1 MTVSIE
7 LFRNAD
13 QVESYAAGFRIFEE
27 GSEGGDRMYGVK
39 EGEVEIFVHGDV
51 VETVRPGGIFGE
63 MSLIDSSRRSAT
75 AIART
80 DCVLVPINTK
90 RFHFLVQQTP
100 MFALQVMK
108 IMADRLRRMD
118 ARI

>member
-1 MTVSIE
+1 MTVSID

-13 QVESYAAGFRIFEE
+13 DVEVFAAGHRFFEE
-27 GSEGGDRMYGVK
+27 GGEGGDRMYGVK
-39 EGEVEIFVHGDV
+39 EGEVEILVHGV
-51 VETVRPGGIFGE
+51 HMETVGPGGIFGE

-75 AIART
+75 VIART
-80 DCVLVPINTK
+80 DCVVVPVNTE
-90 RFHFLVQQTP
+90 RFNFLVQQTP

-108 IMADRLRRMD
+108 IMIERLRRMD

>member
-1 MTVSIE
+1 MTVSID

-13 QVESYAAGFRIFEE
+13 QVEAFAAGRHIFEE
-27 GSEGGDRMYGVK
+27 GEEGGGRMYGVK
-39 EGEVEIFVHGDV
+39 AGEVEILVRGAV
-51 VETVRPGGIFGE
+51 VEVVGPGGIFGE

-75 AIART
+75 AIAKT
-80 DCVLVPINTK
+80 DCVVVPVDAK
-90 RFHFLVQQTP
+90 RFNFLVQQTP
-100 MFALQVMK
+100 LFALQVMR

>member
-1 MTVSIE
+1 MTVSID

-13 QVESYAAGFRIFEE
+13 DVEAYAAGHRIFEE
-27 GSEGGDRMYGVK
+27 GSEGGGRMYGVK
-39 EGEVEIFVHGDV
+39 EGEVEILVHGAH
-51 VETVRPGGIFGE
+51 VETVWPGGIFGE

-80 DCVLVPINTK
+80 DCVVVPVNAE
-90 RFHFLVQQTP
+90 RFNFLVQQTP

-108 IMADRLRRMD
+108 IMIERLRRMD

>member
-1 MTVSIE
+1 MTVSID
-7 LFRNAD
+7 LFRNAND
-13 QVESYAAGFRIFEE
+13 VETYAAGHRIFEE

-39 EGEVEIFVHGDV
+39 EGLVEILVHGAH
-51 VETVRPGGIFGE
+51 VEAVGPGGIFGE

-75 AIART
+75 AIAKT
-80 DCVLVPINTK
+80 DCVVVPVDAK
-90 RFHFLVQQTP
+90 RFNFLVQQTP
-100 MFALQVMK
+100 MFALQVMR

>member
-13 QVESYAAGFRIFEE
+13 SVEAHEAGHHIFEE
-27 GSEGGDRMYGVK
+27 GSEGGGWMYGVK
-39 EGEVEIFVHGDV
+39 EGEVEILVRGAV
-51 VETVRPGGIFGE
+51 VETVGPGGIFGE

-75 AIART
+75 AIAKT
-80 DCVLVPINTK
+80 DCVVVPVDAK
-90 RFHFLVQQTP
+90 RFNFLVQQTP
-100 MFALQVMK
+100 LFALQVMR